1 MILYHPL
8 PLFFH
13 FLKLL
18 LTFFLFPTV
27 MSGNNIYRTL
37 LVRVFPLPAVGN
49 KPKPHVDINYRQSF
63 WRSYK

>member
-18 LTFFLFPTV
+18 LNFFLFPTV
-27 MSGNNIYRTL
+27 MTGNYIYRTL
-37 LVRVFPLPAVGN
+37 LVQDFLLPVGN
-49 KPKPHVDINYRQSF
+49 FKPKPQADINYRQSF

>member
-18 LTFFLFPTV
+18 LNFFLFPAAISDKT
-27 MSGNNIYRTL
+27 SYRTFSRPMFL
-37 LVRVFPLPAVGN
+37 LDSVGN
-49 KPKPHVDINYRQSF
+49 KPKPQADTNYRSF
-63 WRSYK
+63 ILESYI